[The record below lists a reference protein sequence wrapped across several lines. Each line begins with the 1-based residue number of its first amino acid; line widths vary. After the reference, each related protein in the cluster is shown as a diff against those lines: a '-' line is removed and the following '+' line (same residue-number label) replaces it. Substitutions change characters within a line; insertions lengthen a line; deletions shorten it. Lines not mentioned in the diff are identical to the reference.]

1 MPFALL
7 HPRRRGI
14 AIDRLPTSGCTIM
27 GEDRVDRPPR
37 GCCDPADDG
46 KPAHGRHRLRRV
58 RGDGIDN
65 TGSRGSCRNR
75 AEGNPPKVFADHA
88 AQSKSDK

>member
-7 HPRRRGI
+7 HRRRRGI

-37 GCCDPADDG
+37 ANFRFSNRSQVLIEP
-46 KPAHGRHRLRRV
+46 PFVPRSHRLFEPTNFREIGV
-58 RGDGIDN
+58 
-65 TGSRGSCRNR
+65 
-75 AEGNPPKVFADHA
+75 
-88 AQSKSDK
+88 